1 MPVHYRNHTVRRRRR
16 AAYDEQDQRERE
28 PQPGDRQNPLTLDFI
43 ARLRPLAETGPSR
56 NSYIG
61 AIANHR
67 DARLAGVDAIIQW
80 ATAWATGK
88 ATPWATELWT
98 QSLARPFYKE
108 NRRTV
113 RPTICAEHLY
123 KLAGGLIF
131 RAARQE
137 LLRARGQRQFGYSR
151 PGGAP
156 REASEVQAAINCNP
170 DWPVLTIDVKNAFG
184 SVTWTD
190 AATITEQKAPST
202 AAFLAT
208 QWQNGSTTLLI
219 EDKPAVWLR
228 QQVTGSLLQGGP

>member
-1 MPVHYRNHTVRRRRR
+1 MPSSNGQRRGRPGRPPHGRRNYGHDPLPDLSTKKTV
-16 AAYDEQDQRERE
+16 AQYDQ
-28 PQPGDRQNPLTLDFI
+28 I
-43 ARLRPLAETGPSR
+43 
-56 NSYIG
+56 
-61 AIANHR
+61 
-67 DARLAGVDAIIQW
+67 
-80 ATAWATGK
+80 
-88 ATPWATELWT
+88 
-98 QSLARPFYKE
+98 
-108 NRRTV
+108 
-113 RPTICAEHLY
+113 ICAEHLY

-137 LLRARGQRQFGYSR
+137 LLRACGQRQFGYSR

-156 REASEVQAAINCNP
+156 REASEAQAARSCNP

-190 AATITEQKAPST
+190 AATIMEQKAPST

-228 QQVTGSLLQGGP
+228 QQVTGSLLQGGHDGHPTFCITLWHHIQRALPPPSRRPNNKTGFMSKT